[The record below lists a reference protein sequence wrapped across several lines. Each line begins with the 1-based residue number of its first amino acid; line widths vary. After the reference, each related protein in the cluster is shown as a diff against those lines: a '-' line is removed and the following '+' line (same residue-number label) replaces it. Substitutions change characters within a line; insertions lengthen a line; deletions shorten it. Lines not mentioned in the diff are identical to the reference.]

1 MPHPT
6 FGSAAREPFFPAT
19 RVVRLLRD
27 EVSMNVQP
35 HMRMDK
41 PAFLAWADGRE
52 GRCELVGGRV
62 VMMVGASRAHGRIVK
77 NLLTALDRRLD
88 PTWWLVL
95 ADFGVDV
102 GPDTLRYPD
111 ILVEDAGG
119 DPKSFTTASPV
130 FVAEVLSPSTT
141 TVDLGDKAAEY
152 LKLASLAAYVVLSQ
166 DEPKGVGAG
175 ARGGRISAGS
185 AGGRRRGRRDRDHRV
200 RPRSAALGAL
210 RRPRC
215 YLTDAEK

>member
-1 MPHPT
+1 
-6 FGSAAREPFFPAT
+6 
-19 RVVRLLRD
+19 
-27 EVSMNVQP
+27 MNVQP

-41 PAFLAWADGRE
+41 PAFLAWAEGRE

-88 PTWWLVL
+88 PSRWLVL

-130 FVAEVLSPSTT
+130 FVAEVLAPSTT

-152 LKLASLAAYVVLSQ
+152 LKLASLAVYVVLSQ
-166 DEPKGVGAG
+166 DEPKAWVWLRGPAGFPPGPQVVAGADGAIAVTAFGLDLPLSELYAGLGAG
-175 ARGGRISAGS
+175 
-185 AGGRRRGRRDRDHRV
+185 
-200 RPRSAALGAL
+200 
-210 RRPRC
+210 
-215 YLTDAEK
+215 